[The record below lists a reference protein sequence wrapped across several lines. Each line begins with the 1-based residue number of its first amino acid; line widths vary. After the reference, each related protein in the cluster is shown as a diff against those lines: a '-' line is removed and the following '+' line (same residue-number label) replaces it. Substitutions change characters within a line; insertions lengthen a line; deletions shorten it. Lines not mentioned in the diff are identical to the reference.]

1 MKKPK
6 ILIIED
12 ESLVALELQC
22 SVISWGYEC
31 PFIAVKGE
39 EAVEWA
45 LNNSPDLILA
55 EIFQKDGQDNIS
67 SIAQIKNVR
76 DVPVIL
82 FSAYIDENLIERTL
96 ETRPHCFLLKPLDNQ
111 ELRINVDLA
120 LKKSDKKIYEEY
132 QEGGL
137 KWKL

>member
-1 MKKPK
+1 MTKPK

-12 ESLVALELQC
+12 ESLVAMELQC

-45 LNNSPDLILA
+45 LQNSPDMILA
-55 EIFQKDGQDNIS
+55 EVFQKNGRDNIS
-67 SIAQIKNVR
+67 SLAEIKNVL
-76 DVPVIL
+76 DVPVIY
-82 FSAYIDENLIERTL
+82 FSAYIDEKLVERTL

-120 LKKSDKKIYEEY
+120 LKSLRD
-132 QEGGL
+132 
-137 KWKL
+137 

>member
-1 MKKPK
+1 MTKPK

-12 ESLVALELQC
+12 ESLVAMELQC

-45 LNNSPDLILA
+45 LQNSPDMILA
-55 EIFQKDGQDNIS
+55 EVFQKNGRDNIS
-67 SIAQIKNVR
+67 SLAEIKNVL
-76 DVPVIL
+76 DVPVIF
-82 FSAYIDENLIERTL
+82 FSAYIDEKLVERTL

-120 LKKSDKKIYEEY
+120 LKSLRD
-132 QEGGL
+132 
-137 KWKL
+137 

>member
-1 MKKPK
+1 MTKPK

-12 ESLVALELQC
+12 ESLVAMELQC
-22 SVISWGYEC
+22 SIISWGYEC

-45 LNNSPDLILA
+45 LQNSPDIILA
-55 EIFQKDGQDNIS
+55 EVFQKNGRDNIS
-67 SIAQIKNVR
+67 SLGKIKNVL
-76 DVPVIL
+76 DVPVIF
-82 FSAYIDENLIERTL
+82 FSAYIDEKLVERTL

-120 LKKSDKKIYEEY
+120 LKSL
-132 QEGGL
+132 GN
-137 KWKL
+137 

>member
-1 MKKPK
+1 MTKPK

-12 ESLVALELQC
+12 ESLVAMELQC

-45 LNNSPDLILA
+45 LQNSPDMILA
-55 EIFQKDGQDNIS
+55 EVFQKNGRDNIS
-67 SIAQIKNVR
+67 SLAEIKNVL
-76 DVPVIL
+76 DVPVIF
-82 FSAYIDENLIERTL
+82 FSAYIDEKLVERTL
-96 ETRPHCFLLKPLDNQ
+96 ETRPHCFLLKPFDNQ

-120 LKKSDKKIYEEY
+120 LKSLRD
-132 QEGGL
+132 
-137 KWKL
+137 

>member
-1 MKKPK
+1 MTKPK

-12 ESLVALELQC
+12 ESLVAMELQC

-31 PFIAVKGE
+31 PFIAFKGK

-45 LNNSPDLILA
+45 LQNSPDMILA
-55 EIFQKDGQDNIS
+55 EVFQKNGRDNIS
-67 SIAQIKNVR
+67 SLAEIKNVL
-76 DVPVIL
+76 DVPVIF
-82 FSAYIDENLIERTL
+82 FSAYIDEKLVERTL

-120 LKKSDKKIYEEY
+120 LKS
-132 QEGGL
+132 L
-137 KWKL
+137 KD

>member
-1 MKKPK
+1 MNKPK

-22 SVISWGYEC
+22 SIISWGYEC

-39 EAVEWA
+39 EAVKWA
-45 LNNSPDLILA
+45 IQNSPDIILA
-55 EIFQKDGQDNIS
+55 EIFQKNGQDNIS

-76 DVPVIL
+76 DVPVIF
-82 FSAYIDENLIERTL
+82 FSAYIDEELMEKAL
-96 ETRPHCFLLKPLDNQ
+96 DARPHCFLLKPLDNQ

-120 LKKSDKKIYEEY
+120 LKNTNTPYTY
-132 QEGGL
+132 
-137 KWKL
+137 